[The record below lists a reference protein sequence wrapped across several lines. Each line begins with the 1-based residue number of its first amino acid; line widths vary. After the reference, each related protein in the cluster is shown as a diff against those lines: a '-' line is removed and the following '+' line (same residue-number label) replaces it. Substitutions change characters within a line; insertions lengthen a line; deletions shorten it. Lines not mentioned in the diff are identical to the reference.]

1 MRARAGWRAVVVVVH
16 GDRAREGRRARGDDD
31 AERWMRGNKF
41 FLKVSRGSR
50 RGRARGD
57 VDGGRGRRIDR
68 AIATGPAY
76 PREGW

>member
-41 FLKVSRGSR
+41 FFKSLAGVSAWT
-50 RGRARGD
+50 RAG
-57 VDGGRGRRIDR
+57 
-68 AIATGPAY
+68 
-76 PREGW
+76 